1 MSTEVRGTV
10 FRLSIGVIAAFGL
23 AAVTNTASAGSLS
36 FGPGPGPGP
45 GPGTPPPVAVN
56 GPPVLK
62 TFEIRGVIGDTYV
75 AEGTLTDESPEKC
88 VVFFSGALAGYSTYV
103 RADGS
108 FSLSV
113 ELGPGEGG
121 AVDAQAVDDAG
132 NYSNVLSTVV
142 FTE

>member
-1 MSTEVRGTV
+1 M
-10 FRLSIGVIAAFGL
+10 FRFSIGVIAAVGL
-23 AAVTNTASAGSLS
+23 AVITNTASAGSLS

-45 GPGTPPPVAVN
+45 GTPPSPPPVKVN
-56 GPPVLK
+56 EAPVL
-62 TFEIRGVIGDTYV
+62 TSFEVRAVLDDYYV
-75 AEGTLTDESPEKC
+75 AEGTLTDESPEQC